1 MCEQSRE
8 IFGQLNRN
16 VYLLSTSTK
25 NIFRENQLDID
36 KSSVETELSYV
47 SIQCAEIIKSAMDE
61 RFGDAGSW
69 NVIVGESF
77 DVM

>member
-1 MCEQSRE
+1 M
-8 IFGQLNRN
+8 
-16 VYLLSTSTK
+16 
-25 NIFRENQLDID
+25 
-36 KSSVETELSYV
+36 ETELSYV
-47 SIQCAEIIKSAMDE
+47 SVQCAEIIKSAMDE

>member
-16 VYLLSTSTK
+16 VSTSTK
-25 NIFRENQLDID
+25 NIFCENQLDID
-36 KSSVETELSYV
+36 KSSSVETELSYV
-47 SIQCAEIIKSAMDE
+47 SVQCAEIIKSAMDE